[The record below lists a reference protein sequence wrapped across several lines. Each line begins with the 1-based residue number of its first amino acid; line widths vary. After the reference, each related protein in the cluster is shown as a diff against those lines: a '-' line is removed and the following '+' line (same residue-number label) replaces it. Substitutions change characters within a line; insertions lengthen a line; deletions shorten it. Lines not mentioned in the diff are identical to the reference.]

1 MYKKQ
6 LEEVK
11 AIQHRA
17 LSGLAGDK
25 SGLRQECYSRRG
37 AKIAKDGEKNLTAK
51 NAKYSKDEELFMIE
65 R

>member
-11 AIQHRA
+11 AIIQHRA

-25 SGLRQECYSRRG
+25 SGFE
-37 AKIAKDGEKNLTAK
+37 
-51 NAKYSKDEELFMIE
+51 
-65 R
+65 